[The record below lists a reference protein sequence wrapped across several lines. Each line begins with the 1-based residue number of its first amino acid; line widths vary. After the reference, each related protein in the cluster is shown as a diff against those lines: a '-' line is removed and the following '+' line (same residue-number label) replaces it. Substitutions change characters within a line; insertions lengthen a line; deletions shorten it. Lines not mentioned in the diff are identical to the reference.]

1 MKLFWFETYK
11 TFSRWRTYISFGF
24 IALIVIMTE
33 VVMKLSANEIL
44 YRMMRSFQKDFL
56 IFGNVLNGW
65 FITAFIMNSLHIHIP
80 FFITLVAGDIVSSE
94 ATSGTVRLLLIR
106 PPSRSKIITAKYLTT
121 LFYTT
126 GLVIFLGLI
135 CITLGLLLFGNG
147 DLIMNYQTKFR
158 LVFIP
163 EAEVPLRMLLA
174 FTAAVWSMTVVA
186 SLAFLFSTLAENVC
200 SSERSRDGRS
210 CPSGERNQRVARGSE
225 GRGGSCRWPQ
235 QWPGCPGVIGR
246 NEAGGDPPA
255 RPAGCTRNAHVVT
268 GTAARGRAYERQGKS
283 PRIGFVT
290 RRDDLRRRN
299 ERGQTQWAGNHYRS
313 ERDASTRRV
322 AGWECVPVERNVG
335 RARWHH

>member
-147 DLIMNYQTKFR
+147 DLIINYQTKFR

-186 SLAFLFSTLAENVC
+186 SLAFLFSTLAENSIGPIIGTMAVVIVFLVLGNFPFDFFRLL
-200 SSERSRDGRS
+200 SPYLFTTYMVFWQRLFDQPIPWQEIVRS
-210 CPSGERNQRVARGSE
+210 A
-225 GRGGSCRWPQ
+225 
-235 QWPGCPGVIGR
+235 VILGLHSVGLFSIAFIVFNR
-246 NEAGGDPPA
+246 KDI
-255 RPAGCTRNAHVVT
+255 
-268 GTAARGRAYERQGKS
+268 KS
-283 PRIGFVT
+283 
-290 RRDDLRRRN
+290 
-299 ERGQTQWAGNHYRS
+299 
-313 ERDASTRRV
+313 
-322 AGWECVPVERNVG
+322 
-335 RARWHH
+335 

>member
-1 MKLFWFETYK
+1 MKLFWLETYK

-94 ATSGTVRLLLIR
+94 ATAGTMRLLLIR

-126 GLVIFLGLI
+126 GLVIFLALI
-135 CITLGLLLFGNG
+135 CITLGLLLFGHG
-147 DLIMNYQTKFR
+147 DLMMNYESKLR
-158 LVFIP
+158 IVFIP
-163 EAEVPLRMLLA
+163 EAEVPLRMLFA

-186 SLAFLFSTLAENVC
+186 SLAFLFSTLAENSIGPIIGTMAVVIVFLVLGNFPFDFFRTLRPYLFTTYMVFWQRFFDDPIPWK
-200 SSERSRDGRS
+200 EIARSALILGLH
-210 CPSGERNQRVARGSE
+210 N
-225 GRGGSCRWPQ
+225 
-235 QWPGCPGVIGR
+235 IGLFLI
-246 NEAGGDPPA
+246 AFIVF
-255 RPAGCTRNAHVVT
+255 TRKDI
-268 GTAARGRAYERQGKS
+268 KS
-283 PRIGFVT
+283 
-290 RRDDLRRRN
+290 
-299 ERGQTQWAGNHYRS
+299 
-313 ERDASTRRV
+313 
-322 AGWECVPVERNVG
+322 
-335 RARWHH
+335 

>member
-33 VVMKLSANEIL
+33 VVMKLSAHEIL

-80 FFITLVAGDIVSSE
+80 FFITLVAGDIISNE

-186 SLAFLFSTLAENVC
+186 SLAFLFSTLAENSIGPIIGTMAVVIVFLVVGNFPFDFF
-200 SSERSRDGRS
+200 RMLN
-210 CPSGERNQRVARGSE
+210 PYLFTTYMVFWQRFFDQPIPWQEIVKSA
-225 GRGGSCRWPQ
+225 
-235 QWPGCPGVIGR
+235 VILGLH
-246 NEAGGDPPA
+246 N
-255 RPAGCTRNAHVVT
+255 
-268 GTAARGRAYERQGKS
+268 
-283 PRIGFVT
+283 IGLFLIAFIVFNRKDIT
-290 RRDDLRRRN
+290 
-299 ERGQTQWAGNHYRS
+299 S
-313 ERDASTRRV
+313 
-322 AGWECVPVERNVG
+322 
-335 RARWHH
+335 

>member
-1 MKLFWFETYK
+1 MKLFRFETYK
-11 TFSRWRTYISFGF
+11 IFRRWRTYISFGF

-80 FFITLVAGDIVSSE
+80 FFITLVAGDIVSNE

-135 CITLGLLLFGNG
+135 CVTLGLLLFGNG
-147 DLIMNYQTKFR
+147 DLIMNYTTKFR

-163 EAEVPLRMLLA
+163 ETEVPLRMLLA
-174 FTAAVWSMTVVA
+174 FTAAVWAMAVVA
-186 SLAFLFSTLAENVC
+186 SLAFLFSTLAENSIGPIIGTMAVVIVFLVLGNFPFDFFRLL
-200 SSERSRDGRS
+200 SPYLFTTYMVFWQRFFDQPIPWQDIVRSAAILGLHS
-210 CPSGERNQRVARGSE
+210 
-225 GRGGSCRWPQ
+225 
-235 QWPGCPGVIGR
+235 IGLFLIAFIAFNR
-246 NEAGGDPPA
+246 KD
-255 RPAGCTRNAHVVT
+255 V
-268 GTAARGRAYERQGKS
+268 KS
-283 PRIGFVT
+283 
-290 RRDDLRRRN
+290 
-299 ERGQTQWAGNHYRS
+299 
-313 ERDASTRRV
+313 
-322 AGWECVPVERNVG
+322 
-335 RARWHH
+335 